1 MEAALSALVPKHDWR
16 AWFGR
21 QSSRLAAGYGRRK
34 TELALYDLKS
44 DIGEKHN
51 VAAEHPKVVERLIKL
66 ADKMREDIGDSRK
79 RMKGKN
85 RRPPGRM

>member
-1 MEAALSALVPKHDWR
+1 M
-16 AWFGR
+16 
-21 QSSRLAAGYGRRK
+21 
-34 TELALYDLKS
+34 YDLKS